1 MEHIGNMWGT
11 AKGSKE
17 IRQAEK
23 NEAQDT
29 RDWTYEQG
37 NAVKDFIEKKVNQ
50 GKDWLYHRGNGCHGS
65 VRWIISQL

>member
-1 MEHIGNMWGT
+1 MEHIGNMWGA

-23 NEAQDT
+23 NEAQDM